1 MEIKEIVN
9 KQGRTPDKLIGI
21 MLECQSSSA
30 QSYLTPE
37 DIAQIA
43 VEMNLPESR
52 VYGVASFYTLL
63 STEPRG
69 KYIVQ
74 VCNDVP
80 CYVKGSMNLVSEL
93 EKELGIKMGETTE
106 DKLFTLEFTSC
117 LGCCEM
123 SPAMQ
128 IGDKVYGN
136 MTPDKVASV
145 LDEYRRK

>member
-1 MEIKEIVN
+1 MEIREIVN
-9 KQGRTPDKLIGI
+9 KHGRTPDKLVGV
-21 MLECQSSSA
+21 MLECQSNSA
-30 QSYLTPE
+30 QSFLTPD
-37 DIAQIA
+37 DIAEIA
-43 VEMNLPESR
+43 KEMNLPESR
-52 VYGVASFYTLL
+52 VFSVASFYTLI

-69 KYIVQ
+69 KHIVQ

-80 CYVKGSMNLVSEL
+80 CYVKGSMNLVAEL

-106 DKLFTLEFTSC
+106 DRLFTLEFTSC

-128 IGDKVYGN
+128 IGEKVYGH
-136 MTPDKVASV
+136 MTPEKVASI

>member
-9 KQGRTPDKLIGI
+9 KHGRTPDKLIGI
-21 MLECQSSSA
+21 MLECQSCSA

-52 VYGVASFYTLL
+52 VYSVASFYTLL

-93 EKELGIKMGETTE
+93 EKELGIKMGETTD

-117 LGCCEM
+117 LGCCDM

-128 IGDKVYGN
+128 IGDEVYGN
-136 MTPDKVASV
+136 MTPDKVASI

>member
-1 MEIKEIVN
+1 MEIREIVN
-9 KQGRTPDKLIGI
+9 KHGRTPDKLVGV
-21 MLECQSSSA
+21 MLECQSNSD
-30 QSYLTPE
+30 QSFLTPD
-37 DIAQIA
+37 DIAEIA
-43 VEMNLPESR
+43 KEMNLPESR
-52 VYGVASFYTLL
+52 VFSVASFYTLI

-69 KYIVQ
+69 KHIVQ

-80 CYVKGSMNLVSEL
+80 CYVKGSMNLVAEL

-106 DKLFTLEFTSC
+106 DRLFTLEFTSC

-128 IGDKVYGN
+128 IGEKVYGH
-136 MTPDKVASV
+136 MTPEKVASI